1 MRVSGYIV
9 LEKKTSDRKY
19 QTWFDQVQA
28 ALTQIGQRGA
38 IKSKVSDRAKALVQL
53 AIQGLGCESFPDLF
67 HAMRCLSRS
76 IGSRLGGQARPHE
89 ETVTKSAKG
98 NNFPSPSQK
107 TYF

>member
-76 IGSRLGGQARPHE
+76 IGSRLGGQLAR
-89 ETVTKSAKG
+89 TKRQLQQTNG
-98 NNFPSPSQK
+98 CTQK
-107 TYF
+107 